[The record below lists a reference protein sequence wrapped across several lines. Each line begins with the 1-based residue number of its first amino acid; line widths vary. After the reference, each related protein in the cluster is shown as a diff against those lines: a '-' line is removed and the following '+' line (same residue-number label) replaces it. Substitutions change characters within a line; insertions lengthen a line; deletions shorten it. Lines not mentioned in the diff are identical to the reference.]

1 MTAFVIP
8 QLQRVMIN
16 YSLVLMM
23 PLMGLAANAN
33 AAGDSLINGDI
44 QNYIGYGVIVTALLI
59 ILLAMLVLLWTFKVL
74 TRIVLKSQGYT
85 TEQIQAEMHSVK
97 KVKKPKSETW
107 NKLLSLRPMA
117 EEKELLIAH
126 DYDGIQELDNPIP
139 GWFMYLFY
147 ATIIFGVGYLLNYH
161 VFHLGQLQYDEYKTE
176 MAQADVAKKLY
187 LSKAANQVDEN
198 TVKLENDP
206 ERLKAGQVIFMQNC
220 KPCHGEHAEG
230 NVGPNLTD
238 DYWLHGSKIN
248 DLFKTIKYGVL
259 AKGMPTWEKQLS
271 PKQIA
276 DVSSYIKTLHGT
288 SPAGAKEPQGTK
300 EDEGSEKVAVNK

>member
-1 MTAFVIP
+1 MKYARI
-8 QLQRVMIN
+8 
-16 YSLVLMM
+16 VLMC
-23 PLMGLAANAN
+23 LFVGITYTTSADGLIPA
-33 AAGDSLINGDI
+33 DL
-44 QNYIGYGVIVTALLI
+44 QNYIAYGAIVTMLLLI
-59 ILLAMLVLLWTFKVL
+59 VVAMLVLLKAFNVITMVTL
-74 TRIVLKSQGYT
+74 RSQGYT
-85 TEQIQAEMHSVK
+85 AAQIQAEMHPPK
-97 KVKKPKSETW
+97 KIKKPKGEVW

-117 EEKELLIAH
+117 EEKELLIEH

-147 ATIIFGVGYLLNYH
+147 ATIIFAVGYLLNYH
-161 VFHLGQLQYDEYKTE
+161 VFHTGQLQYEEYKTE
-176 MAQADVAKKLY
+176 MAQADIAKKLY

-198 TVKLENDP
+198 TVKLVNDP
-206 ERLKAGQVIFMQNC
+206 TVIAAGQAIFMQNC

-238 DYWLHGSKIN
+238 DFWLHGGKIN

-276 DVSSYIKTLHGT
+276 DVANYVKSLHGT
-288 SPAGAKEPQGTK
+288 HPAGAKEPQGTK
-300 EDEGSEKVAVNK
+300 ETVADEKLASTK